1 MMFVACVAVTIFTD
15 QVSKL
20 DVKKKTKLD
29 VEVQHILKILVIVIL
44 LSKMV

>member
-1 MMFVACVAVTIFTD
+1 MMFVACVAVTISTD

-20 DVKKKTKLD
+20 DVKKKKD